1 MEDAQ
6 HKSPQLALRSFDER
20 LGAGVEALKD
30 SGRWVSLLQ
39 AGGSSRE
46 MLGQPSPPV
55 QVCLILLGMGNILPV
70 IYLRIIK
77 TAWDDTK
84 QNESE
89 GSVNECHQ
97 RCPIEEALGSRSYR
111 PCLSR
116 AAMGAPSLLV
126 ALLTSLTDGHSTS

>member
-55 QVCLILLGMGNILPV
+55 QVCLIVLDMGNDLPV
-70 IYLRIIK
+70 FYLIVIK
-77 TAWDDTK
+77 TVWDDTSQSK
-84 QNESE
+84 SE
-89 GSVNECHQ
+89 GSGNECHQ
-97 RCPIEEALGSRSYR
+97 CCPIEGALGSKSYR
-111 PCLSR
+111 PCLNR
-116 AAMGAPSLLV
+116 AATVPHLY
-126 ALLTSLTDGHSTS
+126 

>member
-6 HKSPQLALRSFDER
+6 HKSPQLALRSFDEG

-46 MLGQPSPPV
+46 TLGRPSPPV
-55 QVCLILLGMGNILPV
+55 QVCLVVLSTGDNLPEFPSRV
-70 IYLRIIK
+70 IK
-77 TAWDDTK
+77 TAWDDTR

-89 GSVNECHQ
+89 GSVNECHHF
-97 RCPIEEALGSRSYR
+97 CLVEEALGSRSCR
-111 PCLSR
+111 PCLNR
-116 AAMGAPSLLV
+116 AAMVPHLCCLLC
-126 ALLTSLTDGHSTS
+126 SPN